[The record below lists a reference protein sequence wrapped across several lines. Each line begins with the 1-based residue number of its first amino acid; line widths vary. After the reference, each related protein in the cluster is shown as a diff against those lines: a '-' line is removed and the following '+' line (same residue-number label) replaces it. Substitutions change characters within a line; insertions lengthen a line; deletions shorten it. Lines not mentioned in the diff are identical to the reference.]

1 MYSRLPS
8 DSVAEVSPELL
19 VLSAG
24 MTCVGTL
31 CFFNFCFVLRFI
43 LDFVYAR
50 KQASACMCTQS
61 LWRPEEGV
69 GPLELEFRWL

>member
-19 VLSAG
+19 VPSAG

-31 CFFNFCFVLRFI
+31 CFFLFLFCFKI
-43 LDFVYAR
+43 Y
-50 KQASACMCTQS
+50 S
-61 LWRPEEGV
+61 
-69 GPLELEFRWL
+69 